1 MKKPAKPEIAARAP
15 SRPAKAVTAPRKAS
29 TPAEPETPPQPA
41 PEPQGEAIPPA
52 REIKVGAKV
61 ILHTRNYVLGSTANL
76 GEVRKIMPDGKLLVS
91 VEGHKPDIAGVL
103 SVPSEFDP
111 WWEWPA

>member
-15 SRPAKAVTAPRKAS
+15 SRPAKAVTAPR
-29 TPAEPETPPQPA
+29 
-41 PEPQGEAIPPA
+41 EAIPPA
-52 REIKVGAKV
+52 PELKVGAKV

-103 SVPSEFDP
+103 SAPSEFDP
-111 WWEWPA
+111 WWEWPT